1 MQRPRRAEKYGQE
14 RGPGSKGHQHLK
26 FQASR
31 RKMGQTPGWGQGGGA
46 GLGASLQRTGT
57 FPKRLGL
64 LLPEGRGLE
73 NGVFTLLLHPPDVTL
88 SPWSGDSKCHQRRV
102 LTYTIPISN
111 PLGPKSASVVE
122 TQVSRAGFPV
132 GGGPRVGVGRMVLT
146 PGSPFDPADAVPAW
160 TPGGRVCG
168 RLRGADAGHPL
179 PRLLL
184 HCPPLLHPGPCPE
197 QGPPPV
203 SCTLAPPPDTR
214 VVPGSPATF
223 SLSRVTRRMLVST
236 LADEQKSGTPRGG

>member
-1 MQRPRRAEKYGQE
+1 M
-14 RGPGSKGHQHLK
+14 
-26 FQASR
+26 
-31 RKMGQTPGWGQGGGA
+31 

-57 FPKRLGL
+57 FPRGLGL

-73 NGVFTLLLHPPDVTL
+73 TGVFTLPLHPPDVTL

-122 TQVSRAGFPV
+122 TQVSWAGGLA
-132 GGGPRVGVGRMVLT
+132 GGGLRVGVGRMVLT
-146 PGSPFDPADAVPAW
+146 PGSPLGPADAVPARP
-160 TPGGRVCG
+160 PGGRVCG
-168 RLRGADAGHPL
+168 GLRGADAGHPL

-184 HCPPLLHPGPCPE
+184 HCPPLLHPGPRPE

-203 SCTLAPPPDTR
+203 SRALAPPPDTQ
-214 VVPGSPATF
+214 VVPEPPHPI
-223 SLSRVTRRMLVST
+223 LPVSSQPQN
-236 LADEQKSGTPRGG
+236 AGCHPGR

>member
-1 MQRPRRAEKYGQE
+1 M
-14 RGPGSKGHQHLK
+14 
-26 FQASR
+26 
-31 RKMGQTPGWGQGGGA
+31 GA
-46 GLGASLQRTGT
+46 GRRCGFRSQSPENWNLPQKAGSPTARGQRT
-57 FPKRLGL
+57 
-64 LLPEGRGLE
+64 
-73 NGVFTLLLHPPDVTL
+73 GVFTLLLHPPDVTL

-132 GGGPRVGVGRMVLT
+132 GGGPRVRVGRMALT
-146 PGSPFDPADAVPAW
+146 PGSPFDSVDAVPAW
-160 TPGGRVCG
+160 PPGGRVCG

-184 HCPPLLHPGPCPE
+184 HCPPLLHPGPRPE

-203 SCTLAPPPDTR
+203 SRTLALPPDSR
-214 VVPGSPATF
+214 VVSGPLPHSPCLESSAECW
-223 SLSRVTRRMLVST
+223 L
-236 LADEQKSGTPRGG
+236 PP